1 VCQHLSI
8 LASSATIDAGSAAA
22 ARSHARPVIQ
32 IVVSFRWLEMTD
44 PTYALIQRL
53 RRALYLT
60 SIDAERNGFTYG
72 PQSICVKALA
82 DSAKW
87 LEVNKPSDDGVVP

>member
-1 VCQHLSI
+1 MI
-8 LASSATIDAGSAAA
+8 KRDATA
-22 ARSHARPVIQ
+22 
-32 IVVSFRWLEMTD
+32 
-44 PTYALIQRL
+44 YAMIQRL

-60 SIDAERNGFTYG
+60 SLDAEKHGFHYR

-87 LEVNKPSDDGVVP
+87 LEVNRPDKVEHDGT